1 MTFNS
6 WSVNAFVRLLGALAC
21 VVKISTISLF
31 SALKSAKEIHDE
43 LESCYIEAMN
53 FDKVE
58 EIRKELSKRIWE
70 SEWYPEE

>member
-1 MTFNS
+1 MEE
-6 WSVNAFVRLLGALAC
+6 A
-21 VVKISTISLF
+21 F

-43 LESCYIEAMN
+43 LESCYIEAMD

-58 EIRKELSKRIWE
+58 EIRKEIAKRIWE